1 MGLVVGNERIK
12 SKFLSQWT
20 TKYIPAILMY
30 GKKVMRKNIAR
41 HVMNVDEASK

>member
-1 MGLVVGNERIK
+1 MGLVGNER
-12 SKFLSQWT
+12 KFLSQWT

-41 HVMNVDEASK
+41 HVFQQRCVMP